1 MNKVLDV
8 CRYIINYSNKQG
20 YDISNLKLQKL
31 LYFVQAYFLISSDEH
46 KPCFVEEIEAW
57 DFGPVVPE
65 AYHEYKRYG
74 NMDIPCVIRYFEK
87 GKNNEFIKHI
97 FDKNCISSNDRKKI
111 RDVVDNFADYS
122 ASDLVELT
130 HAQSPWKDAYIPNMN
145 NLITKESIVR
155 YFV

>member
-1 MNKVLDV
+1 MNRVLDI

-31 LYFVQAYFLISSDEH
+31 LYLVQAYFLIGSDEH
-46 KPCFVEEIEAW
+46 EPCFVEEIEAW

-74 NMDIPCVIRYFEK
+74 NMDIPFVVRYFEK
-87 GKNNEFIKHI
+87 GKNNEFIKRI
-97 FDKNCISSNDRKKI
+97 FDKKCIPACDRKKI
-111 RDVVDNFADYS
+111 RDVVDNFAEYT

-130 HAQSPWKDAYIPNMN
+130 HRQSPWKEAYAPNMN
-145 NLITKESIVR
+145 NIITRKSIER
-155 YFV
+155 YFA